1 MESDMRET
9 APPALTGRRQWIG
22 FRKGQART

>member
-22 FRKGQART
+22 FSKGRAWT